1 MTLRTRDNEDL
12 VGAHLAFHLAAGVD
26 FVVATDHLSVDGTRD
41 ILREHER
48 AGHLRL
54 ICKEEEQHVPG
65 AWVNDM
71 ARLAATEH
79 DADWIIHS
87 DIDEF
92 WWPRG
97 GNLSDVLDV
106 VPERFGALF
115 GVWRHFAP
123 RPENGSH
130 FAERMTLRLAARG
143 PWASP
148 EHPFHPNVNVAHRAD
163 PEVRVRIGNHDLDR
177 GPFLLRGWFP
187 FEVLH
192 FPLRTLAQAQAKFEK
207 WGRTVGIDH
216 GPHVETATAS
226 LRVGCFAEHYGRYV
240 VYDDGVAAGL
250 RSGAFRVDVRLRDAL
265 RRLSGNPREPIRED
279 YRFTL
284 TTPGSQSLSFPPLDV
299 GDEVDLAD
307 DVALLP
313 EPGARLEH
321 RVEQLERRI
330 ETRERGLGGRGVSRL
345 VPRRLTR

>member
-12 VGAHLAFHLAAGVD
+12 VGAQLAFHLAAGVD

-48 AGHLRL
+48 AGRLRL
-54 ICKEEEQHVPG
+54 ICKEEEQHVPD

-87 DIDEF
+87 DVDEF

-130 FAERMTLRLAARG
+130 FAERMTLRLAAR
-143 PWASP
+143 
-148 EHPFHPNVNVAHRAD
+148 
-163 PEVRVRIGNHDLDR
+163 
-177 GPFLLRGWFP
+177 
-187 FEVLH
+187 
-192 FPLRTLAQAQAKFEK
+192 
-207 WGRTVGIDH
+207 DH
-216 GPHVETATAS
+216 
-226 LRVGCFAEHYGRYV
+226 
-240 VYDDGVAAGL
+240 
-250 RSGAFRVDVRLRDAL
+250 
-265 RRLSGNPREPIRED
+265 RRLPSI
-279 YRFTL
+279 RFT
-284 TTPGSQSLSFPPLDV
+284 
-299 GDEVDLAD
+299 
-307 DVALLP
+307 
-313 EPGARLEH
+313 RM
-321 RVEQLERRI
+321 
-330 ETRERGLGGRGVSRL
+330 
-345 VPRRLTR
+345 